1 MQKVLSSDPSDPN
14 NYVTTVLAPQLNDL
28 NDKLTEAQANA
39 SDATSKIAG
48 YTAQLSLPGADMAD
62 LRAKISAQNSRL
74 TASNSAIT
82 SYNDAIATVGKYAN
96 LASAFEFSSDG
107 TLPAGTPAQTTANRQ
122 ATNDAFVATKGATY
136 LAADPDN
143 EIVAIKQFKAGLSSV
158 KSIDSF
164 VSTPN
169 VYNFA
174 LKAVGLD
181 PKDVS
186 VATLKAVLE
195 SDPNDPKSFVHTLKD
210 DRYLQLARAFN
221 FDSKGHLTTPL
232 VAQDTAEVTQ
242 VAKGYIIAKTKFAS
256 ATETAALR
264 AQSEKD
270 AKYYQDAIA
279 GIGSVSE
286 LLSDRKAV
294 NILLVSKGL
303 DPAKV
308 TGDYLK
314 KIFKSDLSDPKSFAN
329 TESDPRFAAIAAS
342 FNFDKD
348 GNVARLVPI
357 GPQKRDQLLETQ
369 SNYVQQNLETQQ
381 GDANA
386 GVRLALYFQRK
397 AGNITSAYDLLGD
410 KALAEVFRTTYG
422 LPNSFANMEVDRQA
436 KVVEKYLNLKDLTD
450 PAKVGKLL
458 SRFTAMYDLKKN
470 GPTTSPALAILNGSG
485 AAISQ
490 DTFLAIAQLGR
501 R

>member
-1 MQKVLSSDPSDPN
+1 M
-14 NYVTTVLAPQLNDL
+14 
-28 NDKLTEAQANA
+28 
-39 SDATSKIAG
+39 
-48 YTAQLSLPGADMAD
+48 
-62 LRAKISAQNSRL
+62 
-74 TASNSAIT
+74 
-82 SYNDAIATVGKYAN
+82 
-96 LASAFEFSSDG
+96 
-107 TLPAGTPAQTTANRQ
+107 
-122 ATNDAFVATKGATY
+122 
-136 LAADPDN
+136 
-143 EIVAIKQFKAGLSSV
+143 
-158 KSIDSF
+158 
-164 VSTPN
+164 
-169 VYNFA
+169 
-174 LKAVGLD
+174 
-181 PKDVS
+181 
-186 VATLKAVLE
+186 
-195 SDPNDPKSFVHTLKD
+195 
-210 DRYLQLARAFN
+210 
-221 FDSKGHLTTPL
+221 
-232 VAQDTAEVTQ
+232 
-242 VAKGYIIAKTKFAS
+242 
-256 ATETAALR
+256 
-264 AQSEKD
+264 
-270 AKYYQDAIA
+270 
-279 GIGSVSE
+279 
-286 LLSDRKAV
+286 
-294 NILLVSKGL
+294 

-422 LPNSFANMEVDRQA
+422 LPDSFANMDVDRQA